1 MSTAVAC
8 GGSGHRAGAIDSGS
22 EAGATPSSSVPP
34 SMSGANT
41 PDTDSGAGADSGSTF
56 DASASEDSLHSA
68 SDAQSAANSAG
79 DAPQDSSMPDGDSP
93 APDAGASCMRGQ
105 VQPSEVVMLGDSYMD
120 LGNVGPTI
128 QMVAGAM
135 YRTYY
140 LLGAALNYGSGQLN
154 IPYQFDSMAIPDNP
168 DIKVVITTG
177 GGNDILIDNRQCLT
191 TPVQGDTQCH
201 TAIDDSLMKA
211 QELLVDMANHGVKN
225 IVYFFYPH
233 VDPSATFTG
242 PNANDW
248 LDYAYPLAAQ
258 MCCGTGAQAPS
269 SPDLTCHGT
278 VAGVD
283 CVFIDTRPEFAGH
296 NDPMDQNSYWF
307 QDGIHPT
314 QPGADAIANKVW
326 AQMKTYCIA
335 Q

>member
-1 MSTAVAC
+1 
-8 GGSGHRAGAIDSGS
+8 
-22 EAGATPSSSVPP
+22 
-34 SMSGANT
+34 
-41 PDTDSGAGADSGSTF
+41 
-56 DASASEDSLHSA
+56 
-68 SDAQSAANSAG
+68 
-79 DAPQDSSMPDGDSP
+79 
-93 APDAGASCMRGQ
+93 
-105 VQPSEVVMLGDSYMD
+105 MLGDSYMD

-154 IPYQFDSMAIPDNP
+154 IPYQFDSMAIPDNS
-168 DIKVVITTG
+168 DIKVVITDG

-201 TAIDDSLMKA
+201 SAINDSLMKA
-211 QELLVDMANHGVKN
+211 QQLLQDMASNGVKHV
-225 IVYFFYPH
+225 VYFFYPH
-233 VDPSATFTG
+233 VDTTATFTG

-258 MCCGTGAQAPS
+258 MCCGTSTPAQS
-269 SPDLTCHGT
+269 SPDLTCRGT
-278 VAGVD
+278 AAGVD
-283 CVFIDTRPEFAGH
+283 CVFVDTRPEFVGH
-296 NDPMDQNSYWF
+296 NDPSDQSTYWF

-314 QPGADAIANKVW
+314 QPGADVIANKVW
-326 AQMKTYCIA
+326 AQMQKYCIA